1 MMPAWGFRGHAT
13 LGFLGSF
20 PLFATRDKGCYPEYD
35 GSTLSKFGLFD
46 L

>member
-20 PLFATRDKGCYPEYD
+20 PLFATRDKGCYPE
-35 GSTLSKFGLFD
+35 
-46 L
+46 